1 MLSPT
6 ENVKDDIQHSIQQ
19 IYLKRYDLVKVFCGK
34 EWNNDMSN
42 KTTGVDGR
50 VWDDQEGPRA
60 FSFRTFFLLNL
71 FIPSL

>member
-19 IYLKRYDLVKVFCGK
+19 IYLKRYELVKVFCGK

-50 VWDDQEGPRA
+50 GLER
-60 FSFRTFFLLNL
+60 
-71 FIPSL
+71 PSQVPWPSCVVGEPD